1 MRAHTAGHSGSAGGA
16 MKYYGRRDFLKAS
29 AAVAGAGFACFR
41 TASAAPIAV
50 PTVDKVAMQVL
61 VDGAYDLFSRPQKVN
76 GVIVEVVRSS
86 DFTTPFHAQWGLS
99 LLLDSQRG
107 ADARTILLDF
117 GHTADAL
124 LLNMD
129 LQKVDPR
136 RIQALVLSHGHND
149 HWGGLLGFLA
159 RKRGVLPADLT
170 LYAGGEDN
178 FCRRY
183 AGAAPGPFSD
193 RGVLDRREFAA
204 HRVKLVLAQQP
215 TVIEQHAFTTGQIR
229 RAGIERVLPNTMV
242 EFAEKDGMGCNM
254 SHFSPAELQ
263 GKIIPDE
270 HVHEHATCFNVKDRG
285 LVVISSCGHVGIVNS
300 VRQAQEV
307 SGVQKVHAIV
317 GGFHLGP
324 APADYLK
331 QVVAEVKKLQ
341 PDAVIPMHCSGAN
354 FIQAVREQMPD
365 KLVLAT
371 IGSRILFGA

>member
-1 MRAHTAGHSGSAGGA
+1 
-16 MKYYGRRDFLKAS
+16 MKYYGRRDFLKVS
-29 AAVAGAGFACFR
+29 AAVAGAGLASLK
-41 TASAAPIAV
+41 TASAAPMAV

-61 VDGAYDLFSRPQKVN
+61 VDGAYDLFSRAQKVN
-76 GVIVEVVRSS
+76 GVVVEVVRSS

-107 ADARTILLDF
+107 GDARTILLDF
-117 GHTADAL
+117 GHTAEAL
-124 LLNMD
+124 MLNMD

-136 RIQALVLSHGHND
+136 RINALVLSHGHND
-149 HWGGLLGFLA
+149 HWGGLLGFLKKTRSA
-159 RKRGVLPADLT
+159 LPADLT

-178 FCRRY
+178 FCKRY

-193 RGVLDRREFAA
+193 RGGLDRRELAA

-215 TVIEQHAFTTGQIR
+215 TLIENHAFTTGQIR

-254 SHFSPAELQ
+254 AHFSPAELQ
-263 GKIIPDE
+263 GKIMPDQ

-307 SGVQKVHAIV
+307 SGVQKVHAVV

-324 APADYLK
+324 APADYLN